1 MLGYVY
7 HALES
12 FQSVFSRRRTWLL
25 FAAVV
30 LSFLA
35 APELIGVTSMCR
47 FWLGDERVYHR
58 LLHFFRSKAY
68 DYGQLLQAWQRYV
81 LSQEATV
88 EIEGRCILLGDHTHV
103 VKDGGRMPGVVSLR
117 ETSETQNKPSY
128 FRGQCWGAV
137 GLVIGA
143 LEACF
148 CLPLEFRIHQGFCH
162 RGEGEPGAPRSGP
175 SLAER
180 VVEMALSFALGYD
193 CPAVLV
199 LDAFFSTAG
208 VFRLARSVYS
218 IALKQPYLV
227 ILARAKKN
235 YVAYFPAEP
244 KPPGRP
250 GPQPRYGDK
259 IHLMEC
265 FDHPEL
271 FHTVECCVYGQ
282 REAVQVM
289 SAPLLWKPLGDW
301 LLFIFAITSRGPI
314 VLMSSDLTLS
324 PVTAIELYCIR
335 TRIETLF
342 SVMKNILGA
351 FQFHFWTQKLPRH
364 SRRPTANRKLKV
376 PRPEHLPTVEAC
388 WQAYEI
394 FVLCAAIAHGLLQLI
409 ALRFSTEVWQHHT
422 LYLRTRSRAL
432 PSEKTVRQVLAPLVV
447 RQLLNLPPN
456 SLIAK
461 IRRYFIGVDNDEQA
475 DDRRAA

>member
-1 MLGYVY
+1 MLRYVY

-12 FQSVFSRRRTWLL
+12 FQSVFSRRSTWLL

-35 APELIGVTSMCR
+35 APEMIGVTSMCR

-58 LLHFFRSKAY
+58 LLHFFRSTAY
-68 DYGQLLQAWQRYV
+68 DYGELRDAWQRYV
-81 LSQEATV
+81 LSQQVTV
-88 EIEGRCILLGDHTHV
+88 EVAGRCLLLGDHTHV

-117 ETSETQNKPSY
+117 ETSETQHKPSY

-137 GLVIGA
+137 GLVVGA

-148 CLPLEFRIHQGFCH
+148 CLPLALRIHQGFCH
-162 RGEGEPGAPRSGP
+162 RGQGESEVAQGP

-180 VVEMALSFALGYD
+180 VVDMALRFAVGHH
-193 CPAVLV
+193 CPAFLV

-218 IALKQPYLV
+218 IALKQPYLM
-227 ILARAKKN
+227 ILVRAKKS

-250 GPQPRYGDK
+250 GPQPRYGEK
-259 IHLMEC
+259 VHLMAC

-271 FHTVECCVYGQ
+271 FHAVECWVYGQ
-282 REAVQVM
+282 RETVHLM
-289 SAPLLWKPLGDW
+289 SVPLLWKPLGDW

-314 VLMSSDLTLS
+314 VLMCSDLTLS

-342 SVMKNILGA
+342 SVMKNLLGA
-351 FQFHFWTQKLPRH
+351 FQFHFWTRKLPRH
-364 SRRPTANRKLKV
+364 SRRPGANRKLKV
-376 PRPEHLPTVEAC
+376 PRPEHLPTVAAC
-388 WQAYEI
+388 WQAHEI

-432 PSEKTVRQVLAPLVV
+432 PSEKTVRQVLAPLMV

-461 IRRYFIGVDNDEQA
+461 IRRCFVGAEEDEYA
-475 DDRRAA
+475 DEHRAA

>member
-30 LSFLA
+30 LSFLV
-35 APELIGVTSMCR
+35 APEMIGVTSMCR

-68 DYGQLLQAWQRYV
+68 GYGRLLNAWQRYV
-81 LSQEATV
+81 LSQEVTV
-88 EIEGRCILLGDHTHV
+88 ELEGRCVLLGDHTHV
-103 VKDGGRMPGVVSLR
+103 VKDRGRMPGVVSLR
-117 ETSETQNKPSY
+117 ETSETQHKLSY

-137 GLVIGA
+137 RLVVGA

-148 CLPLEFRIHQGFCH
+148 CLPLECRIHQGFCH
-162 RGEGEPGAPRSGP
+162 RGQGEPGVARSGP
-175 SLAER
+175 RLAER
-180 VVEMALSFALGYD
+180 VVEMALSFAFGYD
-193 CPAVLV
+193 CPAFISVGCVL
-199 LDAFFSTAG
+199 LHRWG
-208 VFRLARSVYS
+208 VSSGPFGLFHRLETTVSGDPV
-218 IALKQPYLV
+218 V
-227 ILARAKKN
+227 RAEKN
-235 YVAYFPAEP
+235 YVAYFPAPP

-259 IHLMEC
+259 VYLMEC

-282 REAVQVM
+282 REAVRVM
-289 SAPLLWKPLGDW
+289 SVPLLWKPLGDW

-324 PVTAIELYCIR
+324 PVTAIELYCTR
-335 TRIETLF
+335 TRIEIMF
-342 SVMKNILGA
+342 SVMENIIGA
-351 FQFHFWTQKLPRH
+351 FHFHFRTRKLPRH
-364 SRRPTANRKLKV
+364 SRHPTANRHLKT
-376 PRPEHLPTVEAC
+376 PRPEHLNTVEAC
-388 WQAYEI
+388 CQAYEL
-394 FVLCAAIAHGLLQLI
+394 FVLCAAIAHGLLPLI

-432 PSEKTVRQVLAPLVV
+432 PSEKTVQQVW
-447 RQLLNLPPN
+447 
-456 SLIAK
+456 
-461 IRRYFIGVDNDEQA
+461 
-475 DDRRAA
+475 

>member
-1 MLGYVY
+1 MLRYVY

-12 FQSVFSRRRTWLL
+12 FQSVFSRQRTWLL
-25 FAAVV
+25 FVAVV

-35 APELIGVTSMCR
+35 APEMIGVTSMCR

-68 DYGQLLQAWQRYV
+68 GYAGLLDAWQRYV
-81 LSQEATV
+81 LSQEVTV
-88 EIEGRCILLGDHTHV
+88 EVEGRCVLLGDHTHV

-117 ETSETQNKPSY
+117 ETSETQHKPSY

-137 GLVIGA
+137 GLVVGT

-162 RGEGEPGAPRSGP
+162 RGQGEPGAGRPGR

-180 VVEMALSFALGYD
+180 VVEMALSFAVGHD
-193 CPAVLV
+193 CPAFLV
-199 LDAFFSTAG
+199 LDAFFCTAG

-218 IALKQPYLV
+218 IALKQPYLM

-250 GPQPRYGDK
+250 GPQPFYGQK
-259 IHLMEC
+259 VSRQEC
-265 FDHPEL
+265 FDHPHL
-271 FHTVECCVYGQ
+271 FHTVQCCVYGQ

-289 SAPLLWKPLGDW
+289 SVPLLWKPLGDW

-314 VLMSSDLTLS
+314 VLMASDLTLS
-324 PVTAIELYCIR
+324 PATAIELYCVR

-342 SVMKNILGA
+342 SVMKNLIGA
-351 FQFHFWTQKLPRH
+351 FCFHFWTQKWPRH
-364 SRRPTANRKLKV
+364 SRRPTTNRNLKV
-376 PRPEHLPTVEAC
+376 PRPEHLPTVQAC

-394 FVLCAAIAHGLLQLI
+394 FVLCASIALGLLQLI
-409 ALRFSTEVWQHHT
+409 ALRFGSEVWQHHR
-422 LYLRTRSRAL
+422 LYLRTRSRSL
-432 PSEKTVRQVLAPLVV
+432 PSEKTVQQVLATLVIK
-447 RQLLNLPPN
+447 QLLNLPPN
-456 SLIAK
+456 SMIAK
-461 IRRYFIGVDNDEQA
+461 IRRYFLGGEDEEPADN
-475 DDRRAA
+475 RRAA